1 MNRIETNRGR
11 TARSR
16 AARMDGSA
24 LARLAFGVAAA
35 CAIALSPLAAK
46 AEYPDKPIRMVI
58 PFAAGGTTDLL
69 ARAIG
74 QHLAQAWGQP
84 VVSENRVGANGII
97 AAEMVAKSP
106 GDGYTLHLV
115 AMGHAINPLIYKKIP
130 FDADKD
136 FTPIS
141 LIATFPQLVLV
152 HPSVPAQSL
161 KELIALAK
169 KSPKGLTYASGGN
182 GSSQHLAGALF
193 TYMAGIDMN
202 HIPYKGGAPAL
213 MDVLGG
219 NVNMMIIQPTS
230 KEQITSGQLRAL
242 AISSNKRSSNYPD
255 VPTVAEAGVPG
266 YQSVAWYGLVGPK
279 DMPPDVLKKISDEV
293 AKASQTDAVKK
304 IIEAQGGDLVAG
316 SAKEFKDFIDAERKR
331 YAEIVKASGMQVN

>member
-16 AARMDGSA
+16 AARMDRPT

-35 CAIALSPLAAK
+35 CSMALSPLAAK

-152 HPSVPAQSL
+152 HPSVPANSL

-202 HIPYKGGAPAL
+202 HIPYKGGAPGL

-293 AKASQTDAVKK
+293 AKASQTDAVKR
-304 IIEAQGGDLVAG
+304 IIEAQGGDLVAS
-316 SAKEFKDFIDAERKR
+316 SAKEFKTFIDAERKR
-331 YAEIVKASGMQVN
+331 FTEIVKASGMQVN